1 MKKILV
7 IEDNLDVRE
16 NLAEILELSEYEA
29 ITAENGKIGVE
40 KALLDPPDLIL
51 CDVMMPELDGYG
63 VLNILGKKPKTA
75 EVPFVFLTAKA
86 EKSDFRKGMNLGA
99 DDYITKPFDQS
110 ELLDVIERR
119 IKKSER
125 IKKAFDG
132 TQQGL
137 TAFINEARGKAELE
151 KLTEERSI
159 KNYRKKEDI
168 YREGE
173 RPKQLYFIV
182 SGKIKTYKTND
193 WGKEYITGVYQSGEF
208 LGYISLIEEGAYGES
223 AAAME
228 ETTLSV
234 IPKEDFF
241 RMLHYNQ
248 NFAARFIKIL
258 ANDIH
263 EKEEKLLSLAYN
275 SIRKR
280 VAEALVDLVKE
291 KKSDLRASSENGAE
305 HSITILRE
313 DLANIVGTAKES
325 VIRTLTDFKNEGL
338 ISVDHSVIRILALE
352 KLHDLPG

>member
-1 MKKILV
+1 MKNILI

-16 NLAEILELSEYEA
+16 NLAEILELSNYEV
-29 ITAENGKIGVE
+29 ITAENGKIGVQ
-40 KALLDPPDLIL
+40 KAMTNPPDLIL
-51 CDVMMPELDGYG
+51 CDVMMPELNGYG

-75 EVPFVFLTAKA
+75 EIPFIFLTAKA
-86 EKSDFRKGMNLGA
+86 ERSDFRKGMNLGA

-132 TQQGL
+132 TEQGL
-137 TAFINEARGKAELE
+137 TAFINEARGQKELN
-151 KLTEERSI
+151 KLTQERTT
-159 KNYRKKEDI
+159 KEYKKKEKI
-168 YREGE
+168 FQEGD
-173 RPKQLYFIV
+173 RPKSLYFIAT
-182 SGKIKTYKTND
+182 GKVKTYKTNE
-193 WGKEYITGVYQSGEF
+193 WGKEYITGVHETGEF
-208 LGYISLIEEGAYGES
+208 LGYLSLIEETTFTNS
-223 AAAME
+223 AACME
-228 ETTLSV
+228 ATTLSI

-241 RMLHYNQ
+241 KMLHYNQ
-248 NFAARFIKIL
+248 NFAARFIKML
-258 ANDIH
+258 ANNIH

-280 VAEALVDLVKE
+280 VAEALIELE
-291 KKSDLRASSENGAE
+291 KKQKSNPEKSTNSN
-305 HSITILRE
+305 SVTILRE

-338 ISVDHSVIRILALE
+338 VEIDHSVIHIKELE